1 LSTAFAEADPRTTTP
16 IYDLSETGVLV
27 ETRQIYPIGTR
38 IELRFVVIPDAPELF
53 VHTGCVTR
61 HSRNPPGMGVE
72 FDPLTNDVRGLI
84 YRILE
89 HAQQG
94 NRRRGRQRVTF
105 NGHGLQ
111 TKKV

>member
-1 LSTAFAEADPRTTTP
+1 
-16 IYDLSETGVLV
+16 
-27 ETRQIYPIGTR
+27 
-38 IELRFVVIPDAPELF
+38 
-53 VHTGCVTR
+53 
-61 HSRNPPGMGVE
+61 MGVE

-94 NRRRGRQRVTF
+94 SRRRGRQRVTF